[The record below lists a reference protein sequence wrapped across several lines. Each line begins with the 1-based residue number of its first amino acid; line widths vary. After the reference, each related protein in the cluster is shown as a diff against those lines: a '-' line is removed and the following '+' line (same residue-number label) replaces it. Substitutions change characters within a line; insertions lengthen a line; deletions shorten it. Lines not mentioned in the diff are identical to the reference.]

1 MPELLAV
8 TASLMNNKILNRIA
22 LITDARFSGASQGPM
37 IGHVTPE
44 AYVGGPIA
52 IIQNGDII
60 NIDVPNRQLNLELT
74 DEEIQQRMNKWHPPE
89 NMIKSPVLLK
99 YRALVTDAAHG
110 CVMKY

>member
-1 MPELLAV
+1 
-8 TASLMNNKILNRIA
+8 
-22 LITDARFSGASQGPM
+22 M

-52 IIQNGDII
+52 IVQNGDII
-60 NIDVPNRQLNLELT
+60 NIDIPNRQLNLELT
-74 DEEIQQRMNKWHPPE
+74 DEEIQQRLSEWHPPE
-89 NMIKSPVLLK
+89 NAIKSHVLLK